1 MVANL
6 CSRNKSLATIQSM
19 TITPG
24 YDDNSPQN
32 VATDYRALGSKL
44 PGWVVPGLLADNE
57 ICKATHVPR
66 KLFWLISFYL
76 YIFSVRFAEK
86 YLVWHWHCPRI
97 IQDKF
102 SARHWC
108 LLCLSP
114 IQRRW
119 LRSFPAIIHGSGD
132 DQITRNTKSVENS
145 GDAKITKSVENS
157 GDDKTTKNTKSI
169 ENSGDVN
176 FPMLSKCIVG
186 KLIVDVLNSPK
197 YRNSLKNKIEETPNS
212 Q

>member
-66 KLFWLISFYL
+66 KLFWLISFY
-76 YIFSVRFAEK
+76 IFFPSVLLRSTWSGIGIA
-86 YLVWHWHCPRI
+86 LVGI

-119 LRSFPAIIHGSGD
+119 LRSFPAIILGSGD
-132 DQITRNTKSVENS
+132 DQITRN
-145 GDAKITKSVENS
+145 TKSVENS

>member
-66 KLFWLISFYL
+66 KLFWLISFYIFFPSVLLRSTWSGIGIALVL
-76 YIFSVRFAEK
+76 YKTSSLLDIDASYVFPRFNVGGCVVFQRL
-86 YLVWHWHCPRI
+86 YLVVEMTKLQEILNPLKI
-97 IQDKF
+97 VEMPK
-102 SARHWC
+102 
-108 LLCLSP
+108 LLNPLK
-114 IQRRW
+114 I
-119 LRSFPAIIHGSGD
+119 
-132 DQITRNTKSVENS
+132 VEMIKLQ
-145 GDAKITKSVENS
+145 KILNPL
-157 GDDKTTKNTKSI
+157 KTVVMSI
-169 ENSGDVN
+169 
-176 FPMLSKCIVG
+176 
-186 KLIVDVLNSPK
+186 
-197 YRNSLKNKIEETPNS
+197 S
-212 Q
+212 QC